1 MLKGKSA
8 IITGGVRGI
17 GKAIATEFC
26 KNGADVVISYRSNEE
41 AAKQTALELE
51 QYGTRVITVKG
62 DIADPKHGEELAKT
76 AKEAFG
82 KIDILVNN
90 AGITK
95 DGLLMRMSV
104 EDFTSVIDTNLN
116 GTFYC
121 TKAVT
126 PVMIK
131 QKSGTIINLS
141 SIVGVKGNPGQV
153 NYSASKAGIIGLTM
167 SAAKELGRR
176 NITVNAIAPGFID
189 TEMTSV
195 MTEEQRAKMLD
206 AISLGRLG
214 KPEDIARTAVFLAS
228 DGGAYITGQVI
239 TVDGG
244 MSI

>member
-17 GKAIATEFC
+17 GKAIAVEFC

-41 AAKQTALELE
+41 AAKQAAKELE
-51 QYGTRVITVKG
+51 QYGTKVITVKG
-62 DIADPKHGEELAKT
+62 DITDPSHGEELAKIT
-76 AKEAFG
+76 KDTFG

-95 DGLLMRMSV
+95 DGLMMRMSA
-104 EDFTSVIDTNLN
+104 EDFKSVIDTNLN

-126 PVMIK
+126 PIMIK

-176 NITVNAIAPGFID
+176 NIRVNAIAPGFID
-189 TEMTSV
+189 TEMTKV
-195 MTEEQRAKMLD
+195 LTEEQKSKMLE

-214 KPEDIARTAVFLAS
+214 KPEDIAKTAVFLAS
-228 DGGAYITGQVI
+228 DGGEYITGQVI

>member
-17 GKAIATEFC
+17 GKAIAVEFC

-41 AAKQTALELE
+41 AAKQTAKELE
-51 QYGTRVITVKG
+51 QYGTKVITVKG
-62 DIADPKHGEELAKT
+62 DIADPMHGEELAKIT
-76 AKEAFG
+76 KENFG

-95 DGLLMRMSV
+95 DGLMMRMSA
-104 EDFTSVIDTNLN
+104 EDFKSVIDTNLN

-126 PVMIK
+126 PIMIK

-153 NYSASKAGIIGLTM
+153 NYSASKAGVIGLTM

-176 NITVNAIAPGFID
+176 NIRVNAIAPGFID
-189 TEMTSV
+189 TEMTNV
-195 MTEEQRAKMLD
+195 LTEEQKSKMLE

-214 KPEDIARTAVFLAS
+214 KPEDIAKTAVFLAS
-228 DGGAYITGQVI
+228 DGGEYITGQVI

>member
-17 GKAIATEFC
+17 GKAIAVEFC
-26 KNGADVVISYRSNEE
+26 KNGADVVISYRSNDE
-41 AAKQTALELE
+41 AAQEAVRDLE
-51 QYGTRVITVKG
+51 QYGTKVIAVKG
-62 DIADPKHGEELAKT
+62 DISDPKHGEELAKIT
-76 AKEAFG
+76 KDNFG

-95 DGLLMRMSV
+95 DGLMMKMSAD
-104 EDFTSVIDTNLN
+104 DFKSVIDTNLN

-126 PVMIK
+126 AVMIK
-131 QKSGTIINLS
+131 QKSGTVINLS
-141 SIVGVKGNPGQV
+141 SIVGIKGNPGQI

-176 NITVNAIAPGFID
+176 NIRINAIAPGFID
-189 TEMTSV
+189 TEMTNV
-195 MTEEQRAKMLD
+195 MTEEQKSKMLE

-214 KPEDIARTAVFLAS
+214 KPEDIAKTAVFLAS

>member
-1 MLKGKSA
+1 MLKGKTA

-17 GKAIATEFC
+17 GKAIAVEFC

-41 AAKQTALELE
+41 AAKQAATELE
-51 QYGTRVITVKG
+51 QYGTKVITVKG
-62 DIADPKHGEELAKT
+62 DITDPNHGEELAKIT
-76 AKEAFG
+76 KDTFG

-95 DGLLMRMSV
+95 DGLMMRMSAA
-104 EDFTSVIDTNLN
+104 DFKSVVDTNLN

-126 PVMIK
+126 PIMIK

-153 NYSASKAGIIGLTM
+153 NYSASKAGIIGLTL

-176 NITVNAIAPGFID
+176 NIRVNAIAPGFID
-189 TEMTSV
+189 TEMTKV
-195 MTEEQRAKMLD
+195 LTEEQKSKMLE

-214 KPEDIARTAVFLAS
+214 KPEDIGKTAVFLAS
-228 DGGAYITGQVI
+228 EGGEYITGQVI